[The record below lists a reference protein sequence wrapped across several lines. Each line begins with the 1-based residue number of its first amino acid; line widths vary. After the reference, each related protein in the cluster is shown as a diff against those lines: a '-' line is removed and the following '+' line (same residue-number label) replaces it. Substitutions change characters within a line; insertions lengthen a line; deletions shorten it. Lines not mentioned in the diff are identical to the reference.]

1 MRKKAMGKLI
11 FTLVVTC
18 IMMQGCR
25 CAKLSHAEASYGD
38 DSTLTEVTYREIV
51 CYDTVVTR
59 GILHIDSVVTVTLT
73 DTVRRR
79 TVVHGLTAGITSLS
93 GSRVKAAAA
102 DTVTAAT
109 HKKIT
114 GRSESTVR
122 CENSFPWYWVVVAC
136 VAAVAS
142 AAILRAR

>member
-1 MRKKAMGKLI
+1 MGKLI

-25 CAKLSHAEASYGD
+25 CAKQSQAEASYGV

-51 CYDTVVTR
+51 RYDTAVTR

-136 VAAVAS
+136 VAAIAS